1 MAEFHVK
8 ERRDKVS
15 FGEIRQRIE
24 GNRSKFYHRCK
35 TLKKNKL
42 ISTFNL
48 DESSESLYSITLKGF
63 ELVKIFAQKYPFLN
77 DFRDLT
83 AAKFSMIKHR
93 KILQKSNVVK
103 SVSAKM
109 DV

>member
-1 MAEFHVK
+1 LAEFHVK
-8 ERRDKVS
+8 EGRDKVS
-15 FGEIRQRIE
+15 FGEIRERIE
-24 GNRSKFYHRCK
+24 GDQSKFYHRCK

-48 DESSESLYSITLKGF
+48 GESSESVYSITLKGF

-83 AAKFSMIKHR
+83 AAKFDTIKQH